1 MAPENVNNILKKWC
15 RKGLQVARGFSAH
28 SMRATFI
35 TRALENGCPFDRVQ
49 SDVGHKDPST
59 TKLYD
64 HRGDNEE
71 EAAAFFATY

>member
-1 MAPENVNNILKKWC
+1 MLEDPADDQTVVDQRDELAGPVT
-15 RKGLQVARGFSAH
+15 AH